1 MVIIYSLINN
11 IIIYFDDGLVKSK
24 IFFGIIFFRVVFFII
39 NVLGLNCIWFIDVR
53 IIGLDNSFIRFDVVV
68 RFVVLEIGYILFFGS
83 MYLLVVFLGFV
94 SFWFLVLVLV
104 FLVVGVICVIDNI
117 LLCINIVWWKWFKI
131 CGFYGKSFNYF

>member
-11 IIIYFDDGLVKSK
+11 IIIYFDDGLVKLK

-117 LLCINIVWWKWFKI
+117 LLCINIVRWKWFKI

>member
-11 IIIYFDDGLVKSK
+11 IIIYFDDGLVKLK

-53 IIGLDNSFIRFDVVV
+53 IIGLDNFFIRFDVVV

-104 FLVVGVICVIDNI
+104 FLVVGVICAIDNI
-117 LLCINIVWWKWFKI
+117 LLCINIV
-131 CGFYGKSFNYF
+131 

>member
-39 NVLGLNCIWFIDVR
+39 NVLGLYCIWFIDVR

-117 LLCINIVWWKWFKI
+117 LLCINIV
-131 CGFYGKSFNYF
+131 

>member
-104 FLVVGVICVIDNI
+104 FLVVGVICAIDNI
-117 LLCINIVWWKWFKI
+117 LLCINIVRWKWFKI

>member
-104 FLVVGVICVIDNI
+104 FLVVGVICAIDNI
-117 LLCINIVWWKWFKI
+117 LLCIDIVRWKLFKI